1 MYSLEEISLF
11 LEKQIG
17 CDLSEINPETD
28 IHNDLGVS
36 GDDFDE
42 MMFEYSKKFKVDLKN
57 YLWYF
62 HSDEEGGWDSIGGSF
77 FKPPYERVSRIP
89 VTPILLLEFA
99 NLGKWDI
106 KYPEHQLPKRR
117 YDMIIN
123 GILVLSVLGYL
134 AYRLI
139 KSLL

>member
-1 MYSLEEISLF
+1 MYSLEEIFLF
-11 LEKQIG
+11 LEKQTG

-28 IHNDLGVS
+28 IHTDLGVS

-42 MMFEYSKKFKVDLKN
+42 MMFEYSKKFDVDLKN

-62 HSDEEGGWDSIGGSF
+62 HSDEEGGWNSIGGSF
-77 FKPPYERVSRIP
+77 FKPPYKRVTRIP
-89 VTPILLLEFA
+89 VTPLLLLQFA

-134 AYRLI
+134 TYRLI
-139 KSLL
+139 KWLL